1 MARGI
6 GRVGA
11 DRDWDELAAGLN
23 GYGVLH
29 VRPAARPPGQPPRG
43 RELFRRLQVADAVRL
58 REALIPLLL
67 THPELD
73 GEAQRAIDDLPEP
86 AARRARLR
94 YVAAVALQRMWRS
107 RLVEALGEHR
117 LIEPAYLVGLGLP
130 PLERDFGRATLLA
143 LSKIEEAEYGH
154 DAWAGYT
161 SLMDLLLGEIGSP
174 AWGKPL
180 APAG

>member
-1 MARGI
+1 MQEL
-6 GRVGA
+6 GRASVE
-11 DRDWDELAAGLN
+11 REWDELAAGLN
-23 GYGVLH
+23 RYGVLH
-29 VRPAARPPGQPPRG
+29 VRPAAAPPTQPPIG
-43 RELFRRLQVADAVRL
+43 YELIRRLQLADAVRL

-73 GEAQRAIDDLPEP
+73 GDAQRTIAELPDP

-94 YVAAVALQRMWRS
+94 YAAAGALQRMWRT
-107 RLVEALGEHR
+107 RLEEALGPHR
-117 LIEPAYLVGLGLP
+117 LIAPAYLDELGLP
-130 PLERDFGRATLLA
+130 PLDDDLGRATLLA
-143 LSKIEEAEYGH
+143 LSNLEEAEYGH

-161 SLMDLLLGEIGSP
+161 SLMDLLLGELRNP

>member
-1 MARGI
+1 MERE
-6 GRVGA
+6 
-11 DRDWDELAAGLN
+11 WDELAAGLN

-29 VRPAARPPGQPPRG
+29 VRPAAMPAGPPPAG
-43 RELFRRLQVADAVRL
+43 RELIRRLQLADAVRL

-73 GEAQRAIDDLPEP
+73 GDAQRAIAELPDP
-86 AARRARLR
+86 VAGRARLR
-94 YVAAVALQRMWRS
+94 YAAAAALQRMWRT
-107 RLVEALGEHR
+107 RLEEALGPHH
-117 LIEPAYLVGLGLP
+117 LIAPAYLDELGLP
-130 PLERDFGRATLLA
+130 PLDDDFGRATLLA
-143 LSKIEEAEYGH
+143 LSNLEEAEHGH

-161 SLMDLLLGEIGSP
+161 SLMDLLLGELRSP